1 MTQWRFVLEPNIIY
15 IAWSLERRCF
25 FDKSRIQLQVTTREK
40 MFRNVTGSLGCK
52 PLGPV
57 ITWLSRSLINCLGYF
72 GISLFVSTDLS
83 SYILASTV
91 SGERYPSCWIPMW
104 RTAGTLSSAQQL
116 KPLSDMLF
124 PAWDLANTRHRTK
137 ACRW

>member
-1 MTQWRFVLEPNIIY
+1 MKICSSTKYY
-15 IAWSLERRCF
+15 IHCM
-25 FDKSRIQLQVTTREK
+25 ITREK

-52 PLGPV
+52 PEGNGKLGTHTGPV
-57 ITWLSRSLINCLGYF
+57 ITWLSSSLINCLWYF
-72 GISLFVSTDLS
+72 GISLFLSTELS
-83 SYILASTV
+83 SCIVASTV
-91 SGERYPSCWIPMW
+91 SVVRYPSCWIPMW

-137 ACRW
+137 EACRW